1 MICICYHLIFFHTNK
16 YFNLLTLIIINM
28 TLKISGCQSLVTL
41 ASGKSMIVEKPTSA
55 PYIPPILNSR
65 LHLFG
70 TISIPQS
77 GIELKVNQ
85 GGDLS
90 QGTLNIHSDSTVSLN
105 GYAARLSS

>member
-1 MICICYHLIFFHTNK
+1 MIFFHI
-16 YFNLLTLIIINM
+16 LTLVFINM

-55 PYIPPILNSR
+55 SAPYIPPILNAR

-90 QGTLNIHSDSTVSLN
+90 QGTLNVHSDSTVSLN